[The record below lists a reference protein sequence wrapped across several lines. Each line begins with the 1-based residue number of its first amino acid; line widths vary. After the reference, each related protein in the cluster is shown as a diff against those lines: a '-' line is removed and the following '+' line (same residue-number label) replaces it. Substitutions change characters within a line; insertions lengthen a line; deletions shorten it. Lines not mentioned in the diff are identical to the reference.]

1 MNEHFPFVNAPLPY
15 KYDALEPYITT
26 QTLYLHHDRIQQ
38 KNVQMLNEIINDY
51 PWLQNKSL
59 EELLSDP
66 DSLPEEIRQ
75 SILDYGG
82 GVYSHIIYFNG
93 MTNSM
98 TRFQADALYP
108 AILRDFGNV
117 ENLFSEFK
125 KAALSVFGSGNAW
138 LTVDQDGRLMIV
150 TAPDQ
155 DTPLSQNLC
164 PIAVI
169 DVWEH
174 AYYLKNY
181 NDRSAYIEDWFHVVS
196 WEMADELYKKCLQ
209 AET

>member
-38 KNVQMLNEIINDY
+38 KDVQMLNEILKDY
-51 PWLQNKSL
+51 PELQNLSL

-66 DSLPEEIRQ
+66 GSLPEEIRQ
-75 SILDYGG
+75 SIIDYGG
-82 GVYSHIIYFNG
+82 GAYSHLLYFNG

-98 TRFQADALYP
+98 TRFQADTLYP

-125 KAALSVFGSGNAW
+125 IAALSVFGSGNAW
-138 LTVDQDGRLMIV
+138 LVTDPDGRLIII
-150 TAPDQ
+150 TAPNQ
-155 DTPLSQNLC
+155 DTPLLQNLC

-181 NDRSAYIEDWFHVVS
+181 NDRSAYIEDWFHVIS
-196 WEMADELYKKCLQ
+196 WEIADELYRKCLHAQ
-209 AET
+209 S